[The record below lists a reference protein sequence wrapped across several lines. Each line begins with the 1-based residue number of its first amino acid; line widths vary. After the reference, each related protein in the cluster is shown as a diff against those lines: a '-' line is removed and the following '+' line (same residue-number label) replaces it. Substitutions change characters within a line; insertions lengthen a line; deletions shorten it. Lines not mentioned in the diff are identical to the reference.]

1 MVLLNGNCRRP
12 AIADLRTDP
21 PNFPAYSFA
30 FWKNGLLADDSEVF
44 NKVDH
49 DLSRVLMAIC
59 NLQGIWD
66 RQMRIPEPSR
76 TLLVKQ
82 ELGKWKLDER
92 GYPVPSNELIEECER
107 LRDRERQ
114 REKATPNYS
123 GRE

>member
-1 MVLLNGNCRRP
+1 MG
-12 AIADLRTDP
+12 AQK
-21 PNFPAYSFA
+21 PAYSLA

-66 RQMRIPEPSR
+66 REMRIPEPSR

-82 ELGKWKLDER
+82 EVGKWKLDAR

-107 LRDRERQ
+107 LRDQEEQ
-114 REKATPNYS
+114 REKATQN
-123 GRE
+123 